1 MEYQIRAYPL
11 FSACGLN
18 CGLCPRYHTNGTS
31 RCPGCAG
38 RGFSEVHPACGI
50 LSCCQRKDLEYCFA
64 CAEYPCP
71 KYEGADLEDSFI
83 THKNQFR
90 DMDKAKAIGMEAY
103 EAELSHKVQIL
114 EELLG
119 SYDDGR
125 RKGLFCLAVN
135 LLDRSDVDSAME
147 QIRSEA
153 SPDASIKEKAATA
166 VSLLQ
171 AIAEERGVVLQL
183 RKK

>member
-1 MEYQIRAYPL
+1 
-11 FSACGLN
+11 
-18 CGLCPRYHTNGTS
+18 
-31 RCPGCAG
+31 
-38 RGFSEVHPACGI
+38 
-50 LSCCQRKDLEYCFA
+50 
-64 CAEYPCP
+64 
-71 KYEGADLEDSFI
+71 
-83 THKNQFR
+83 
-90 DMDKAKAIGMEAY
+90 MDKAKAIGMEAY